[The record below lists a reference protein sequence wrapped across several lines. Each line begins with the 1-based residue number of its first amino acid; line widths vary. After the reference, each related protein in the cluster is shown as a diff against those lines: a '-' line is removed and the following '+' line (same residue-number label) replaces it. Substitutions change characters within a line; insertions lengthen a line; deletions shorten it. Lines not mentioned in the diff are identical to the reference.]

1 MKTSTKTVISINNIS
16 KVYEGPPPVRALDG
30 VSLEIKEGDFV
41 SIVGQSGSGKSTFLN
56 MIGLLDSITDGS
68 IEIEGNDIS
77 KLSDNEL
84 SKFRGEKIGFI
95 FQSFFLLPGLTAQEN
110 VAEGLLYQGI
120 SRKNRLEKAK
130 EVLEQVGLGDRL
142 THLPTELSGGQQ
154 QRVAIARALVQD
166 PAFVLADEPTGN
178 IDWEMSQRLIRLL
191 IELNHMGKTV
201 VIATHD
207 LNLIRFTKASVQ
219 ARVLRISNKTIQL
232 AGSDL

>member
-68 IEIEGNDIS
+68 IEIEGKDVS
-77 KLSDNEL
+77 ELSDNEL

-120 SRKNRLEKAK
+120 SRSERLEKAK

-142 THLPTELSGGQQ
+142 THLPKELSGGHNNKAST
-154 QRVAIARALVQD
+154 R
-166 PAFVLADEPTGN
+166 PAFASDEPTGN
-178 IDWEMSQRLIRLL
+178 LDKE
-191 IELNHMGKTV
+191 
-201 VIATHD
+201 
-207 LNLIRFTKASVQ
+207 
-219 ARVLRISNKTIQL
+219 
-232 AGSDL
+232 

>member
-68 IEIEGNDIS
+68 IEIEGKDVS
-77 KLSDNEL
+77 ELSDNEL

-110 VAEGLLYQGI
+110 VAGRSFQKPIHSFYLNHHHCDQ
-120 SRKNRLEKAK
+120 
-130 EVLEQVGLGDRL
+130 
-142 THLPTELSGGQQ
+142 
-154 QRVAIARALVQD
+154 
-166 PAFVLADEPTGN
+166 N
-178 IDWEMSQRLIRLL
+178 IDLGVIQHLIW
-191 IELNHMGKTV
+191 LNYP
-201 VIATHD
+201 A
-207 LNLIRFTKASVQ
+207 
-219 ARVLRISNKTIQL
+219 
-232 AGSDL
+232 

>member
-56 MIGLLDSITDGS
+56 MIGLLDSVTDGS
-68 IEIEGNDIS
+68 IEIEGNDVS
-77 KLSDNEL
+77 ELSDNEL

-120 SRKNRLEKAK
+120 SRSERLEKAK
-130 EVLEQVGLGDRL
+130 EVLEQVDLGDRL
-142 THLPTELSGGQQ
+142 THLPKELSGGQQ

-178 IDWEMSQRLIRLL
+178 LDHNTSLEIFSYFQKLKKL
-191 IELNHMGKTV
+191 
-201 VIATHD
+201 
-207 LNLIRFTKASVQ
+207 
-219 ARVLRISNKTIQL
+219 NKTILFATHNREL
-232 AGSDL
+232 ANKADYKLSISKGNIKRADGSSL

>member
-16 KVYEGPPPVRALDG
+16 KVYEGPPAVKALDG
-30 VSLEIKEGDFV
+30 VSLEVEEGDLV
-41 SIVGQSGSGKSTFLN
+41 AIVGQSGSGKSTLLN
-56 MIGLLDSITDGS
+56 MIGLLDSITEGS
-68 IEIEGNDIS
+68 IEIEESDVS

-120 SRKNRLEKAK
+120 SRTERLKKAK
-130 EVLEQVGLGDRL
+130 EVLDQVGLGDRL
-142 THLPTELSGGQQ
+142 THLPKELSGGQQ

-178 IDWEMSQRLIRLL
+178 LDKESGINI
-191 IELNHMGKTV
+191 LNILKDLNNQGKTV
-201 VIATHD
+201 IMIPHNQEHANMFKKVIELVD
-207 LNLIRFTKASVQ
+207 GKIVSK
-219 ARVLRISNKTIQL
+219 
-232 AGSDL
+232 